1 MYMDSAMVSWT
12 PRAVGLEVRSS
23 STAHLFSLLG
33 AAHRRACREGA
44 ERERGVRDSPSLI
57 NSIGT
62 VLNANIALEHV

>member
-33 AAHRRACREGA
+33 AAHRRVCTEGA
-44 ERERGVRDSPSLI
+44 ERRESERGERETDRQRGKGQIVHS
-57 NSIGT
+57 
-62 VLNANIALEHV
+62 